1 MIEQDWVE
9 DIGMMSLMM
18 MMMSDDNLH
27 IDDNRQDNSNV
38 MIPMMNPH
46 ILSVHIRD
54 EHHELKEVQLHHY

>member
-1 MIEQDWVE
+1 MAD
-9 DIGMMSLMM
+9 DMMK
-18 MMMSDDNLH
+18 MSDDNLH